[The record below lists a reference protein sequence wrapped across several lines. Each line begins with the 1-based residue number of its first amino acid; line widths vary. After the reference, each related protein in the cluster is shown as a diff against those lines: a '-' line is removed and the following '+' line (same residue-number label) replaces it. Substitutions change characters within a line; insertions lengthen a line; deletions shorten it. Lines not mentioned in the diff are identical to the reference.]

1 MNALKSNTTAS
12 NDSIKQESDSGYTL
26 AELMVVAAAREI
38 KDREVVFVGMRL
50 PLLAFM
56 VAKEIH
62 APSAVALYENGVI
75 RETPA
80 PELLFTMGDPPNILN
95 ATMATD
101 MFTVMSLLQS
111 GKVDIGFLGAGE
123 VDQFG
128 NLNSTR
134 GKRPD
139 GSTVRLPGSGG
150 AADIASLAKRTVAL
164 IQHSRDRLPE
174 KVTYL
179 TSPGFGDGPGWRERV
194 GLARGGPSRLIT
206 TKAVMRY
213 DRETCRARVES
224 AHPGV
229 NAAELRENTG
239 FELNLTGEPP
249 ITTPPTEQE
258 LTIIRTIDPDRFWTA

>member
-1 MNALKSNTTAS
+1 MTDRAATMNSEAS
-12 NDSIKQESDSGYTL
+12 RAKNPSEYTL

-38 KDREVVFVGMRL
+38 KDHEVVFVGMRL

-56 VAKEIH
+56 VAKQIH
-62 APSAVALYENGVI
+62 APNAVALYENGVI

-80 PELLFTMGDPPNILN
+80 PELLFTMGDPPNILG

-101 MFTVMSLLQS
+101 MFTVMSLLQN

-128 NLNSTR
+128 NLNSTQGR
-134 GKRPD
+134 KPNGD
-139 GSTVRLPGSGG
+139 LVRLPGSGG
-150 AADIASLAKRTVAL
+150 ASDIASLAKRTVAL
-164 IQHSRDRLPE
+164 IQHSKDRLPE

-194 GLARGGPSRLIT
+194 GLARGGPSCLIT

-213 DRETCRARVES
+213 DRSTCRAQVES

-229 NAAELRENTG
+229 SANDLRENTG
-239 FELNLTGEPP
+239 FELELTGEPP
-249 ITTPPTEQE
+249 VTTPPTKQE
-258 LTIIRTIDPDRFWTA
+258 LTIIREIDPDRFWTA